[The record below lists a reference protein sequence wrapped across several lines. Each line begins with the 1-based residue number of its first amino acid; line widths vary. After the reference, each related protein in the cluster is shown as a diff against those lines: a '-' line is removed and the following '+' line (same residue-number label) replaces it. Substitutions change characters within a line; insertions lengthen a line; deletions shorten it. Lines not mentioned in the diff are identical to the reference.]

1 MLGGELSFHF
11 LNVMLMTAIVAPLVL
26 WRYRIAVL
34 AGMRSAA
41 GQTIALAPA
50 LGPRP
55 RTVDPGAVAVGAK
68 LAWEARVRRRVFVAV
83 LGALIVPAGVLGVHD
98 LLLDD
103 IALTPAKVWLVVA
116 TATLL
121 AVPMTGVLAPL
132 PFWRTVAL
140 GAATLAAFACIGVAL
155 SMLERALGGKAPSAD
170 QLFNALVFAQ
180 YAADTLWLPLLLA
193 AALGVR
199 RVRGVAPFAFAGLL
213 VFAIAPLLGVRV
225 TQALAG
231 FEWSA
236 GVALQGGLHVGLVV
250 LALPVGLLAWWRL
263 KALARAYDAKR
274 FSDAQLLAQTWWLV
288 FVAVH
293 AVEQVSVHPGT
304 AALLRIAA
312 VDAVAYLAFPP
323 LLAHALAWAARD
335 VAPMPRRMLLV
346 LRVFGDR
353 ARTGALFE
361 RIAARWQRFG
371 PVTTIAAPDA
381 AADTVDPGDLLRF
394 ATGRI
399 GESFVTSRDDLVR
412 RLATVDV
419 EPDRDG
425 RYRIDEFCC
434 RDDTWQATV
443 VALIARADAI
453 VMDLRGFTAA
463 RQGAAFE
470 IEQLATRASAERVV
484 LVVDAS
490 TDRALVARALGA
502 STSIGVLE
510 VRRGNARQA
519 DAAFEALL
527 AAAA

>member
-1 MLGGELSFHF
+1 
-11 LNVMLMTAIVAPLVL
+11 
-26 WRYRIAVL
+26 
-34 AGMRSAA
+34 
-41 GQTIALAPA
+41 
-50 LGPRP
+50 
-55 RTVDPGAVAVGAK
+55 
-68 LAWEARVRRRVFVAV
+68 
-83 LGALIVPAGVLGVHD
+83 
-98 LLLDD
+98 
-103 IALTPAKVWLVVA
+103 
-116 TATLL
+116 
-121 AVPMTGVLAPL
+121 
-132 PFWRTVAL
+132 
-140 GAATLAAFACIGVAL
+140 
-155 SMLERALGGKAPSAD
+155 
-170 QLFNALVFAQ
+170 
-180 YAADTLWLPLLLA
+180 
-193 AALGVR
+193 
-199 RVRGVAPFAFAGLL
+199 
-213 VFAIAPLLGVRV
+213 
-225 TQALAG
+225 
-231 FEWSA
+231 
-236 GVALQGGLHVGLVV
+236 
-250 LALPVGLLAWWRL
+250 L
-263 KALARAYDAKR
+263 KALARAYDAER
-274 FSDAQLLAQTWWLV
+274 FSDAQLLAHTWWLM

-293 AVEQVSVHPGT
+293 VVEQVSVHPGT

-312 VDAVAYLAFPP
+312 VDAVAYLSFPP
-323 LLAHALAWAARD
+323 LLAGALAWAGRG

-412 RLATVDV
+412 RLATLDV

-425 RYRIDEFCC
+425 RYRIEEFCC

-502 STSIGVLE
+502 ATSIGVTE
-510 VRRGNARQA
+510 VRRGSARQA
-519 DAAFEALL
+519 DAAFAALL